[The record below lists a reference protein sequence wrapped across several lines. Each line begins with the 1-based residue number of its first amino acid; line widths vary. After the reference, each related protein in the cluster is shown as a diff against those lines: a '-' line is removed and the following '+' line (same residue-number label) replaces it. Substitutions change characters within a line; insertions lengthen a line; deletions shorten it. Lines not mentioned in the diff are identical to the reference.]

1 MTVKG
6 LAEKLGLEILTGDIN
21 LDREVNGGYC
31 GDLLSWVM
39 SKAQQ
44 DNAWITIM
52 SNTNIVAV
60 AVLTDVACVILC
72 EGVSPEEECLKKAL
86 EQEVAILKTSMSAFE
101 LAGKLEALV

>member
-1 MTVKG
+1 MNVKE
-6 LAEKLGLEILTGDIN
+6 LASALNLEILTGDIN
-21 LDREVNGGYC
+21 LDREISGGYC

-60 AVLTDVACVILC
+60 AVLTDVSCIILC
-72 EGVSPEEECLKKAL
+72 EGTDPEADCLEKAKT
-86 EQEVAILKTSMSAFE
+86 QGVALLKTPMSAFE
-101 LAGKLEALV
+101 TAVKIGKLL

>member
-1 MTVKG
+1 MNVKK
-6 LAEKLGLEILTGDIN
+6 LANALNLEILTGNIN
-21 LDREVNGGYC
+21 LDREISGGYC

-60 AVLTDVACVILC
+60 AVLTDVSCIILC
-72 EGVSPEEECLKKAL
+72 EGTDPEADCLQKAKA
-86 EQEVAILKTSMSAFE
+86 QGVALLKTPLSAFE
-101 LAGKLEALV
+101 TAVKIGKLL

>member
-1 MTVKG
+1 MTVKE

-21 LDREVNGGYC
+21 LDREVKGGYC

-60 AVLTDVACVILC
+60 AVLTDVSCVILC
-72 EGVSPEEECLKKAL
+72 EDVSPEEECLKKAL
-86 EQEVAILKTSMSAFE
+86 EQEVAILKTPMSAFE

>member
-1 MTVKG
+1 MTVKE
-6 LAEKLGLEILTGDIN
+6 LATELELEILTGDIN
-21 LDREVNGGYC
+21 LDREVCGGYC

-60 AVLTDVACVILC
+60 AVLTDVSCIILC
-72 EGVSPEEECLKKAL
+72 EDVSPEEECLKKAI
-86 EQEVAILKTSMSAFE
+86 EQEVAILKTPMSAFA
-101 LAGKLEALV
+101 LAGKLEKLV

>member
-1 MTVKG
+1 MNVKE
-6 LAEKLGLEILTGDIN
+6 LANALNLEILTGDIN
-21 LDREVNGGYC
+21 LDREISGGYC

-60 AVLTDVACVILC
+60 AVLTDVSCIVLC
-72 EGVSPEEECLKKAL
+72 EGTDPEAGCLEKAK
-86 EQEVAILKTSMSAFE
+86 ERGVALLKTPMSAFE
-101 LAGKLEALV
+101 TAVKIGKLL